1 MDDQT
6 PNPGPAGNDETM
18 PVNAQAEP
26 EHAEPQPESEPSD
39 TTTFA
44 AAQPAP
50 APAAADAAPSAGR
63 LRRFRDRSIKL
74 WVAAVAMLAV
84 LVLGGLSGAAIH
96 ATAANDGH
104 GDRHG
109 QVQRGERDGRDGFR
123 HDERMPPGG
132 VPAPPGGVPGTPP
145 STPPNE
151 TPDPEG
157 STDSSSGD
165 AT

>member
-1 MDDQT
+1 MNDQT
-6 PNPGPAGNDETM
+6 ENPGQAGNDETM

-26 EHAEPQPESEPSD
+26 EDAEPQPLSQQPEPQQSESQQSD
-39 TTTFA
+39 TTT
-44 AAQPAP
+44 
-50 APAAADAAPSAGR
+50 GR
-63 LRRFRDRSIKL
+63 FRRFRERSIKL
-74 WVAAVAMLAV
+74 WAAAVAMLAV

-96 ATAANDGH
+96 AAAADDGHGDRH

-109 QVQRGERDGRDGFR
+109 QVQRGEPDGRGGEFR
-123 HDERMPPGG
+123 DDRMPPGG
-132 VPAPPGGVPGTPP
+132 IPAPPGGVPGTPP